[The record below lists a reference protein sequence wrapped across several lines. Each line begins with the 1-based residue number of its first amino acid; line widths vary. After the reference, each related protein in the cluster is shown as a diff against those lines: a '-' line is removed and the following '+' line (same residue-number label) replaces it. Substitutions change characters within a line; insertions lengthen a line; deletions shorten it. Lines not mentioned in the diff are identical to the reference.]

1 MRQRKAIIQSIVALL
16 LAAAPIAATAGER
29 HETEPRDRGHP
40 GADCQIEQITGNY
53 QSTRQTGAD
62 NTASVV
68 QSGVASGYL
77 PGGANV
83 ALITQE
89 GTGNQ
94 TAVGQH
100 GSGLEAT
107 IGQDGNGNTASIDQ
121 SGAGLKASVQ
131 QFGDNGG
138 VQVFQSGVGN
148 GIPVAVRQY

>member
-1 MRQRKAIIQSIVALL
+1 M
-16 LAAAPIAATAGER
+16 LAAAPVSAPAGER
-29 HETEPRDRGHP
+29 HASDARPHDRGYSS
-40 GADCQIEQITGNY
+40 ADCQIEQITGNY

-62 NTASVV
+62 NTATVV
-68 QSGVASGYL
+68 QSAVASGYL

-89 GTGNQ
+89 GTGNNA
-94 TAVGQH
+94 AVGQH

-107 IGQDGNGNTASIDQ
+107 IGQEGDANSASIDQ